1 MVWVGLRVESLKEV
15 SGTQGQKQKLKK
27 TVQDY
32 KCSEKD

>member
-1 MVWVGLRVESLKEV
+1 MVWVGLTVASLKGI
-15 SGTQGQKQKLKK
+15 SGTQGQKQKLK